1 MILNNLAEMFF
12 ANREKHPDHPAYRFK
27 KDGKWS
33 AVTWRTAAEDC
44 ERTAGGLI
52 ALGISH
58 GDRVGLISNNRYEWA
73 ITDYA
78 VLAVGA
84 VLVPV
89 YPTLTAPQIAYIIR
103 DSAIRFLIVED
114 EQQIMKIE
122 TIRSGLNTVEKYFV
136 LSPPETVPECW
147 EVFSDLSGNGA
158 ALLAEKPDIIR
169 ETKQKISRG
178 DLATVVYTSGTTGEP
193 KGAML
198 THGNFLS
205 NIESAAQ
212 IFDCYPTDSTLSFLP
227 LSHSFE
233 RMAGHFFSC
242 FSGATVSYAESLD
255 TVAENIREV
264 RPTLVI
270 SVPRLYEKIYNRILT
285 MVEAGSALKRW
296 IFYFAVAIGRK
307 YSHLKLRQQKI
318 PVFTSLEHAL
328 ANRLVFRK
336 LHERVGGRLRYF
348 VSGGAPL
355 APEIAE
361 FFAAV
366 GLVILEGYGL
376 TETSP
381 AITFNRPESMKIG
394 TVGKPIPG
402 VEVRIAHDGEIL
414 SRGPHIMKG
423 YLNKEADTREVIDED
438 GWFHTG
444 DIGMF
449 DDEGFLVITDR
460 KKNIL
465 VTAGGKNVAPQP
477 IENRLI
483 TSPYIEQAMLIG
495 DRRRFCS
502 AIIVPDREA
511 LENWAREQSLN
522 FNSYED
528 LLSLPEVSDLI
539 SAENERL
546 TIDFATFEKVKKF
559 VLVPE
564 PFSQDGG
571 ELTPTLKVKRRV
583 VEEKFA
589 AEIEAIYTQ

>member
-1 MILNNLAEMFF
+1 MNLDNLAAMFF
-12 ANREKHPDHPAYRFK
+12 SNREKHPDHPAYRYK
-27 KDGKWS
+27 QNGKW
-33 AVTWRTAAEDC
+33 ATVTWRTAAEDC
-44 ERTAGGLI
+44 EKISAGLI

-58 GDRVGLISNNRYEWA
+58 GDRIGLISNNRYEWA
-73 ITDYA
+73 LTDYA
-78 VLAVGA
+78 VLAAGA
-84 VLVPV
+84 ILVPV
-89 YPTLTAPQIAYIIR
+89 YPTLTPPQIAYIIR
-103 DSAIRFLIVED
+103 DSGIRFLIVED
-114 EQQIMKIE
+114 ELQIMKIDAV
-122 TIRSGLNTVEKYFV
+122 RSEFAGVEKFFI
-136 LSPPETVPECW
+136 LSPPESMPECW
-147 EVFSDLSGNGA
+147 TSFSDLSGRGA
-158 ALLAEKPDIIR
+158 ALLAEQPEIISDAM
-169 ETKQKISRG
+169 KKISRS
-178 DLATVVYTSGTTGEP
+178 DTATVVYTSGTTGEP
-193 KGAML
+193 KGAVL

-212 IFDCYPTDSTLSFLP
+212 IFDCYPTDSILSFLP

-242 FSGATVSYAESLD
+242 YHGATVSYAESLD

-285 MVEAGSALKRW
+285 MVEAGSGLKRW
-296 IFYFAVAIGRK
+296 IFYRAMTTGRK
-307 YSHLKLRQQKI
+307 YSHLRLRHRRI
-318 PVFTSLEHAL
+318 PVSVRLKNAL
-328 ANRLVFRK
+328 AHHLVFRK

-361 FFAAV
+361 FFAAA

-402 VEVRIAHDGEIL
+402 VEVRIAGDGEIL

-423 YLNKEADTREVIDED
+423 YLNKEADTHEVIDDD

-449 DDEGFLVITDR
+449 DDDGFLVITDR

-502 AIIVPDREA
+502 AIIVPDREV

-528 LLSLPEVSDLI
+528 LLSLPAVSDLI
-539 SAENERL
+539 SAEKERL
-546 TIDFATFEKVKKF
+546 TVDFASFEQVKKF
-559 VLVPE
+559 ILVSK
-564 PFSQDGG
+564 PFSQESG
-571 ELTPTLKVKRRV
+571 ELTPTLKIKRRV
-583 VEEKFA
+583 VEAKHA
-589 AEIEAIYTQ
+589 SEIETMYRG